1 MQRRKVRVGA
11 EGVVRFFRY
20 IKKKSNYFHH
30 IILTPFVQIS
40 PSQVPAGWADHL
52 TGLLVDAKGTG
63 GGSSCRNNGLIT
75 SSVYTESDQCLR
87 DGMFCIQLL
96 CGYTSALYSDTAE
109 SQLVVIP
116 SSLYINYWHSDVI
129 ELVGYHRRMESLQLE
144 DDQVSFFRTAL
155 STTVGSSPATSVRQT
170 ELWRGH

>member
-20 IKKKSNYFHH
+20 IKKKKGNYFHH

-75 SSVYTESDQCLR
+75 SSVYTESDQCFR
-87 DGMFCIQLL
+87 DGMTLLFCIQLL
-96 CGYTSALYSDTAE
+96 CGYTSALYSYI
-109 SQLVVIP
+109 VI
-116 SSLYINYWHSDVI
+116 LLKVN
-129 ELVGYHRRMESLQLE
+129 
-144 DDQVSFFRTAL
+144 
-155 STTVGSSPATSVRQT
+155 
-170 ELWRGH
+170 